1 MIKRVAVYKLMKV
14 TLIIPRSKI
23 NNTVVRLCIFGKF
36 HPSDDP
42 ELTEFYDLTLLK
54 SKAHEIYSNIN
65 QIISEPKAEE
75 QQQQQAAHRRLEAPE
90 PAAKEREKGEEEE
103 VVLKANGLDDL
114 LGKIENEV
122 AVYRARRAETT
133 LTKDSVRRL
142 EVYRELALRIFSVL
156 RRIKGRVDL
165 RWFAEIE
172 GYIPENELSRFRE
185 SFKDVLLFASPVA
198 KLGAPPYVPTL
209 LKNPRTIKLFEHVT
223 LSLGSPK
230 YSEVD
235 PTPIIAFFFPIFY
248 GMMFSDLGQGLLMF
262 LLGLFLTRRKESN
275 FRYGGSILAVFGVAA
290 SVSGFLTGDFF
301 GFVLGKPFPLIPVL
315 RPQTF
320 GTESVIALLTLAI
333 IIGTFHLASGYV
345 IALVNRINSRD
356 VFEALL
362 NIFPTLLLYSSAI
375 PLSMALIGV
384 GLDPQD
390 ILRSEEATPILSDYL
405 GVRVP
410 IATVASITI
419 PLVVGSLLVIAFGRA
434 VGALISPRRGVDPR
448 SSLTEGIVDMIIR
461 PIELLANTLSY
472 TRLGILLIVHLLL
485 MDLLNQAW
493 GIGVAGLPLVVFG
506 NVGVMAIE
514 GLIVYI
520 QDLRLHLYEWF
531 TKFYEGAGVAF
542 TALSL
547 KTNGATI
554 KWT

>member
-1 MIKRVAVYKLMKV
+1 MAVFKLVKV
-14 TLIIPRSKI
+14 TMIIPRSELNSI
-23 NNTVVRLCIFGKF
+23 VVRLCIFGKF

-42 ELTEFYDLTLLK
+42 ELTEFYDLALLK
-54 SKAHEIYSNIN
+54 SKAHELYSNIN

-75 QQQQQAAHRRLEAPE
+75 QQQQEAAHPRLETPE
-90 PAAKEREKGEEEE
+90 PASKEEEEE
-103 VVLKANGLDDL
+103 VVLRAHGLDDL

-122 AVYRARRAETT
+122 AVYRGRRAETT
-133 LTKDSVRRL
+133 LTTDDIRHL
-142 EVYRELALRIFSVL
+142 EVYKELTLRIFSVL
-156 RRIKGRVDL
+156 RRIRGRVDL

-172 GYIPENELSRFRE
+172 GYLPENELIRFRE
-185 SFKDVLLFASPVA
+185 RFKDTLLFAERVA
-198 KLGAPPYVPTL
+198 KHGAPPYVPTL

-262 LLGLFLTRRKESN
+262 LLGLFLKRRNESN
-275 FRYGGSILAVFGVAA
+275 FRYWGSILAVFGVAA
-290 SVSGFLTGDFF
+290 SVSGFLNGDFF
-301 GFVLGKPFPLIPVL
+301 GFALGGPFPLLPVL

-320 GTESVIALLTLAI
+320 GAESVISLLTLAI

-356 VFEALL
+356 MFEALL
-362 NIFPTLLLYSSAI
+362 NILPTLLLYSSAI

-390 ILRSEEATPILSDYL
+390 ILKSKGATPILSDYL
-405 GVRVP
+405 GARVP

-419 PLVVGSLLVIAFGRA
+419 PLVVVSLLVIAFGRA
-434 VGALISPRRGVDPR
+434 AGALVLPRLGVNPR
-448 SSLTEGIVDMIIR
+448 SSLTEGMVDMIIR

-485 MDLLNQAW
+485 MDLLNRAW

-554 KWT
+554 KWI

>member
-1 MIKRVAVYKLMKV
+1 MIWRVAVFKLVKV
-14 TLIIPRSKI
+14 TLIIPRSDL
-23 NNTVVRLCIFGKF
+23 NNIVVRLCIFGKF

-54 SKAHEIYSNIN
+54 SKAHELYSNIN
-65 QIISEPKAEE
+65 QIINEPKTEG
-75 QQQQQAAHRRLEAPE
+75 QQHQQIAHPRPE
-90 PAAKEREKGEEEE
+90 TPKPAAKEEEGE
-103 VVLKANGLDDL
+103 VVLKVNGLDDL
-114 LGKIENEV
+114 LSKIEKEV
-122 AVYRARRAETT
+122 AAYGARRADTE
-133 LTKDSVRRL
+133 LTMDSIRRL
-142 EVYRELALRIFSVL
+142 EVYRELTLRIFSVL
-156 RRIKGRVDL
+156 RRIKGRIDF

-172 GYIPENELSRFRE
+172 GYIPENELSGFRE
-185 SFKDVLLFASPVA
+185 SFKDVLVFGEPVA
-198 KLGAPPYVPTL
+198 KHGASPYVPTL
-209 LKNPRTIKLFEHVT
+209 LKNPRTIRLFEHVT

-248 GMMFSDLGQGLLMF
+248 GIMFSDLGQGLLMF
-262 LLGLFLTRRKESN
+262 LLGLFLTRRKEN
-275 FRYGGSILAVFGVAA
+275 DFRYWGSILAVFGVAA
-290 SVSGFLTGDFF
+290 SVSGLLTGDFF
-301 GFVLGKPFPLIPVL
+301 GFALGGPFPLIPVL

-320 GTESVIALLTLAI
+320 DTESVIALLTLAI

-356 VFEALL
+356 MFEALL

-375 PLSMALIGV
+375 PFSMALIGV

-390 ILRSEEATPILSDYL
+390 ILRSEQPTPILSDYL
-405 GVRVP
+405 GVRIP

-434 VGALISPRRGVDPR
+434 VGALVLPKLGVDLR
-448 SSLTEGIVDMIIR
+448 SSLTEGMVDMIIR

-485 MDLLNQAW
+485 MELLNRAW

-542 TALSL
+542 NALSL
-547 KTNGATI
+547 KTNGVTI
-554 KWT
+554 RWI